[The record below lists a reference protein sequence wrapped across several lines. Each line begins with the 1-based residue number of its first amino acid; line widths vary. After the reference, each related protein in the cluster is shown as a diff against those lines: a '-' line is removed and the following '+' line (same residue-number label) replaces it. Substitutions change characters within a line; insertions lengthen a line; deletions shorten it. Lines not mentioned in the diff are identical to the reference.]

1 MPLWVFLGVICWIWL
16 ILPCLAGELAFWEQV
31 MGDFTQGKM
40 AELPNRRP
48 SCQPLCCIY
57 NQKQSAQL
65 SSMTEVHGGLK
76 WIR

>member
-1 MPLWVFLGVICWIWL
+1 
-16 ILPCLAGELAFWEQV
+16 